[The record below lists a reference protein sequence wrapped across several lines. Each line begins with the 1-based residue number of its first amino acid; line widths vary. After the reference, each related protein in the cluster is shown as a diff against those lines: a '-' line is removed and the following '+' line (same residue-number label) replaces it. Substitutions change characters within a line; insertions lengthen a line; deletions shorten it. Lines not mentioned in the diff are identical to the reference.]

1 MSEAAQKSNPEVLAT
16 FEVELRPDANV
27 EELMGLQAD
36 LFEVA
41 RKTPTIGEIGSQL
54 WTRED
59 GALMVIYTFKSM
71 DAMKEFV
78 RHPEHVAVMERG
90 KEFFASVG
98 TQIATMEKK
107 NRVSYDS

>member
-1 MSEAAQKSNPEVLAT
+1 MSEATPQNSSEVLAT
-16 FEVELRPDANV
+16 FEVELRPGANV
-27 EELMGLQAD
+27 EELMGLQAN
-36 LFEVA
+36 LYEVA
-41 RKTPTIGEIGSQL
+41 RKTPSIGEIGSQL

-71 DAMKEFV
+71 EAMKEFV
-78 RHPEHVAVMERG
+78 RHPEHLAVMERG

-107 NRVSYDS
+107 NKVIYDS